1 MLYKI
6 KNILSQTDNSL
17 CDLHVEFGN
26 FVPPVVGTDVVVLA
40 GDVHVKDRGLQ
51 WIFDRKFEIPVL
63 YVLGNHEFYREKFP
77 GLIDKLKM
85 DSWPHSRKL

>member
-1 MLYKI
+1 MKI
-6 KNILSQTDNSL
+6 HIL

-26 FVPPVVGTDVVVLA
+26 FVPPVVGADVVVLA

-51 WIFDRKFEIPVL
+51 WIFDQKFEIPVL

-77 GLIDKLKM
+77 GLKSPNTILNKM
-85 DSWPHSRKL
+85 DYFIQILFRAVQ